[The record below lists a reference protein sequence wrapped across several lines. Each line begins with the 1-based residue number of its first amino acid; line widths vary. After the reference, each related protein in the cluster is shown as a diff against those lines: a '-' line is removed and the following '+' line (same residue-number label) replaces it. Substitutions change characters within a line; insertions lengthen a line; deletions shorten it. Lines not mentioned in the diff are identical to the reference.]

1 MSITTANREFSKSII
16 ISNLFWKYSERI
28 GAQVVSFVVT
38 VVLARLLSPAEYGLI
53 AMVTV
58 FIIIANQFVT
68 VGIGSA
74 LIQKKDAD
82 NLDFSSIFFLNAG
95 LSVILYGIIFASA
108 PIVANFYGYE
118 VLTPVMRVM
127 GLIVIVAA
135 MQTVQQAYVARN
147 MLFKKFFF
155 STFGGTLA
163 SGVAGIVMAF
173 MGFGIW
179 ALVAQYT
186 LDMTVNAIVLWFTV
200 KWRPQRQFSIKRV
213 RSLFS
218 FGWKLL
224 CAGLLTTI
232 QGQLN
237 QLIIGKMYTSSDL
250 AYYNKGLQ
258 FPALI
263 MDNIN
268 SSISAVMFPVVSQAQ
283 DDLERLRTL
292 TRQTIRVSSYFVF
305 PMMIGLAVVA
315 EPLIKILL
323 TEKWSFCVPYLRI
336 GCFAY
341 AVTIMQ
347 FAIQNAIQALGRT
360 DVFLKMDIIRKGL
373 YFPLLIIVM
382 KHGVMA
388 IALLSILTGSFS
400 VVMVAIV
407 SKHMFA
413 YSYREHINDNLPIL
427 IASSVMG
434 LAVYMLK
441 FIGLS
446 DIVTLCM
453 QVPFGIVTYIMLS
466 MLFKFEGFEL
476 ALEYIKDFRRGK
488 NYV

>member
-1 MSITTANREFSKSII
+1 MSITANREFSKSII

-38 VVLARLLSPAEYGLI
+38 VILARLLSPAEYGLI

-58 FIIIANQFVT
+58 FISIANVFVT

-95 LSVILYGIIFASA
+95 LSVILYCIIFASA
-108 PIVANFYGYE
+108 PVVANFYGYE

-135 MQTVQQAYVARN
+135 LQTVQQAYVARN
-147 MLFKKFFF
+147 MFFKKFFF
-155 STFGGTLA
+155 STLGGTLA
-163 SGVAGIVMAF
+163 SGVAGVVMAF

-179 ALVAQYT
+179 ALVAQYM

-200 KWRPQRQFSIKRV
+200 KWRPQRQFSIIRV

-224 CAGLLTTI
+224 CAGLLNTLA
-232 QGQLN
+232 GQLN

-250 AYYNKGLQ
+250 AYYNKGQQ

-268 SSISAVMFPVVSQAQ
+268 TSISAVMFPVVSQAQ
-283 DDLERLRTL
+283 DDLERLRML

-305 PMMIGLAVVA
+305 PMMVGLAVVA
-315 EPLIKILL
+315 EPLIKLLL

-336 GCFAY
+336 GCFLQA
-341 AVTIMQ
+341 ATIMQ
-347 FAIQNAIQALGRT
+347 IAIQNEIMAQGRS
-360 DVFLKMDIIRKGL
+360 DVFLKMDIMRKIIGVAI
-373 YFPLLIIVM
+373 LITVM
-382 KHGVMA
+382 KNGVMA
-388 IALLSILTGSFS
+388 IILGSSVTTLFS
-400 VVMVAIV
+400 VVMVAVV

-413 YSYREHINDNLPIL
+413 YSYREHIIDNFPIL

-434 LAVYMLK
+434 LAVYMLQ

-453 QVPFGIVTYIMLS
+453 QVTFGIFTYILLS

-476 ALEYIKDFRRGK
+476 AFEYIKDFRRGK